1 MNKFLIELVA
11 STFFLYVILAT
22 NNAIAI
28 GAALAIT
35 IILGGGDVILIG
47 QLIETATKKKNGEK
61 YQVETSSDKSL
72 ISHLMAFAADEAR
85 IDKTIIIFKD
95 FTD

>member
-35 IILGGGDVILIG
+35 IILGGGDVNPAATIMRVMGGKVSLNDAIPTILVQIAG
-47 QLIETATKKKNGEK
+47 GLVALELHKR
-61 YQVETSSDKSL
+61 VRL
-72 ISHLMAFAADEAR
+72 
-85 IDKTIIIFKD
+85 
-95 FTD
+95 